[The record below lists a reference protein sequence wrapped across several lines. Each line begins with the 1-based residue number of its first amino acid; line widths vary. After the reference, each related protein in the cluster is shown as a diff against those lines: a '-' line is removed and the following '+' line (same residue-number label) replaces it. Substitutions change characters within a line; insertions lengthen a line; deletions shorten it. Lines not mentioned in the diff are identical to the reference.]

1 MLRFK
6 VENIIKSHQLSVTKI
21 RKKVLRVFLKSLKPL
36 TLQDIRLLVGSIDRI
51 TLFRILSTF
60 EDKGIIH
67 KIRLEHGDVLYALC
81 QETCQAGKHNHKH
94 IHFKCESCDTVSC
107 LTIDNFPIFSI
118 PNYQFNNVNIN
129 VSGFCQLCIV

>member
-51 TLFRILSTF
+51 TLFRILSIF
-60 EDKGIIH
+60 EDKGILH
-67 KIRLEHGDVLYALC
+67 RIRLENGKVLYALC
-81 QETCQAGKHNHKH
+81 QETCQSGKHNHKH
-94 IHFKCESCDTVSC
+94 IHFKCESCDNVSC
-107 LTIDNFPIFSI
+107 LTIDNFPTFSI
-118 PNYQFNNVNIN
+118 PNYQFNNININ
-129 VSGFCQLCIV
+129 VSGVCQSCVV

>member
-51 TLFRILSTF
+51 TLFRILSIF
-60 EDKGIIH
+60 EDKGILH
-67 KIRLEHGDVLYALC
+67 RIRLENGKVLYALC
-81 QETCQAGKHNHKH
+81 QETCQSGHNHKH
-94 IHFKCESCDTVSC
+94 VHFKCESCDNVSC
-107 LTIDNFPIFSI
+107 LTIDNFPTFSV
-118 PNYQFNNVNIN
+118 PNYQFNNININ
-129 VSGFCQLCIV
+129 VSGVCQSCVV